1 MAFSLQYY
9 GNIVITVLSLG
20 QAQDT
25 TASAGP
31 DGEAAQGFL
40 QLGAEREREARIPA
54 GLGAVGLVAEDTVML
69 RNTAALSASKKM
81 GTLVLLSQENEIT
94 QHSAVGHRGKLTP

>member
-54 GLGAVGLVAEDTVML
+54 VGAVGLVAEDTVIL